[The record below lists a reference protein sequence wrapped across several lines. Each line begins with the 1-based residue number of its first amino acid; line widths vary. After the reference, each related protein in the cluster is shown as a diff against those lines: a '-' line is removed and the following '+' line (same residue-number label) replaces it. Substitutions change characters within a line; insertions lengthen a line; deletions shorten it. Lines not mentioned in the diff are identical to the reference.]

1 MQFSF
6 FHLMPWTELTEPP
19 REWPASNRSFDPVK
33 GKELYD
39 TYLDTL
45 AFAEEC
51 GFSWTSCNEHH
62 FSPYGLMANCNL
74 VASVLAQRT
83 TNIKLGVVGNLVPLL
98 NPVRVAEEYAMLD
111 VMSGGRLVAG
121 LLRGVP
127 HEYIAY
133 NIPPGE
139 SRARLKE
146 AVELILKAWTEP
158 EPFGWEGE
166 FYRYPSVSIWP
177 RPWQQPHPRIILSAS
192 NAESAEFAAEFA
204 RYRPMIGIVLI
215 SDLGATRQA
224 IDLFREKSR
233 ERGYDPGPADIMTGH
248 HTVIADTDAEAF
260 ELMRSAEAYF
270 HGVLMRSM
278 HDAQK
283 LVIQKT
289 RYFGDEKAT
298 KRVGDHLADIKRM
311 SLEELVET
319 GSILCGS
326 PESVVKQIKR
336 LRDELGHG
344 VIQMT
349 MKIGSLPES
358 AVRRGMELFRDRILP
373 ELGGEA

>member
-19 REWPASNRSFDPVK
+19 REWPAPNSAFDPVK
-33 GKELYD
+33 GKALYD
-39 TYLDTL
+39 EYIDTL

-74 VASVLAQRT
+74 IGAVLAQRT
-83 TNIKLGVVGNLVPLL
+83 KRIKIGIVGNLVPLL
-98 NPVRVAEEYAMLD
+98 NPLRVAEEYAMLD

-121 LLRGVP
+121 FLRGVP

-139 SRARLKE
+139 SRARLRE
-146 AVELILKAWTEP
+146 ATELILRAWTEP

-177 RPWQQPHPRIILSAS
+177 RPYQQPHPRIILSAS
-192 NAESAEFAAEFA
+192 NEESAEFAGSFA

-215 SDLGATRQA
+215 ADLGATRSA
-224 IDLFREKSR
+224 IERFKDVSR
-233 ERGYDPGPADIMTGH
+233 ANGYDPQPSDILIGH
-248 HTVIADTDAEAF
+248 HACIADTDEEAR
-260 ELMRSAEAYF
+260 EQMRAAEAYF
-270 HGVLMRSM
+270 HGTLMASL
-278 HDAQK
+278 HDAQR
-283 LVIQKT
+283 LVVQKT
-289 RYFGDEKAT
+289 RYFGDEAAT
-298 KRVGDHLADIKRM
+298 RRVGDHLGEIRRR
-311 SLEELVET
+311 SIEELIEA

-326 PESVVKQIKR
+326 PKSVIEQIRR
-336 LRDELGHG
+336 LRGELGHG
-344 VIQMT
+344 VVQMT
-349 MKIGSLPES
+349 MKIGNMPEKV
-358 AVRRGMELFRDRILP
+358 VRRGMELFRDEILP
-373 ELGGEA
+373 VLGAE